1 MTSSPAA
8 IQHRQDK
15 LNRYFNALKQVG
27 LRMTAPRR
35 AICEFLAATDSHP
48 SPYQVYAALLE
59 IDPDISRA
67 TVYNTLNTL
76 QQLGAIIELSLGA
89 DHTHYET
96 DPTPHL
102 NLICLRCH
110 SITDSPSNLLNDEVL
125 AQLATGGFQPVSAR
139 IDVVG
144 FCATCQAQR
153 RAEIRALAST
163 STAGQPPFPLS
174 NEHNALSTGD
184 NQ

>member
-1 MTSSPAA
+1 MTSSPAT
-8 IQHRQDK
+8 IQHRQNK

-48 SPYQVYAALLE
+48 SPYQVYAALSE
-59 IDPDISRA
+59 VDPDISRA

-76 QQLGAIIELSLGA
+76 QQLGAIIELSFGA
-89 DHTHYET
+89 DQTHYEM

-110 SITDSPSNLLNDEVL
+110 SITDSPSDLLNDEVL
-125 AQLATGGFQPVSAR
+125 AQLTTGGFQPVSAR

-144 FCATCQAQR
+144 FCAGCQAQR
-153 RAEIRALAST
+153 RAEIRALAGT
-163 STAGQPPFPLS
+163 GAAEQPPFLHA
-174 NEHNALSTGD
+174 NERNALSTGD
-184 NQ
+184 DQ